1 MLHPS
6 CNLTSNTDKTHHGP
20 VIALFSVQ
28 LQLPCNQ
35 HSSLLLIDRYILAIQ
50 QIITQG
56 AFAILFLICG
66 GLLNSLR
73 SFATIVIATES
84 D

>member
-1 MLHPS
+1 M
-6 CNLTSNTDKTHHGP
+6 DKTHHGP

-35 HSSLLLIDRYILAIQ
+35 HFSLLLIDRYVLAIQ

-56 AFAILFLICG
+56 TFAILFLLCG
-66 GLLNSLR
+66 GLLNCVR
-73 SFATIVIATES
+73 SFDSIIIATES